1 MDTTQKRGKPFA
13 VGNRLGKG
21 RPPGRR
27 NKAMLLLEEIMEGE
41 APAAGRKFM
50 ELVGKGVMPAIKM
63 YMDRMYPLQRDRPV
77 QLPLPTIVTADDLRA
92 AHAVVVNEMALGNI
106 TPTEAE
112 RVTNVLE
119 FRRKSIETEDLARD
133 LAEVRAELGELKEIH
148 ERRAA

>member
-1 MDTTQKRGKPFA
+1 MRTLRFCRGHKSSQWALSVSRQLPISEHVEGTALFYRRKEFMDTTQKRGKPFA

-63 YMDRMYPLQRDRPV
+63 YMDRVYPLQRDRPV
-77 QLPLPTIVTADDLRA
+77 QQI
-92 AHAVVVNEMALGNI
+92 
-106 TPTEAE
+106 
-112 RVTNVLE
+112 
-119 FRRKSIETEDLARD
+119 
-133 LAEVRAELGELKEIH
+133 
-148 ERRAA
+148 